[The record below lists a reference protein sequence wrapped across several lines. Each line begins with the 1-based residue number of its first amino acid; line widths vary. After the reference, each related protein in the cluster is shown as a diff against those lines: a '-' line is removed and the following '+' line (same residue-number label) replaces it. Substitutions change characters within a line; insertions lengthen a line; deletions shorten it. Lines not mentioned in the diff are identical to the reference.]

1 MTQKETL
8 LRETAE
14 PEIGRDLGVQEGKR
28 LSGAGEVKRGS
39 GNERR
44 RDWK

>member
-1 MTQKETL
+1 MTQTETL

-14 PEIGRDLGVQEGKR
+14 PEIGRDWVVQEEKR
-28 LSGAGEVKRGS
+28 LSGAAEVKRGS